1 MIISK
6 QNRRI
11 IYESLFKE
19 GVLVAK
25 KDYNAPKHEELDVPN
40 LEVIK
45 AMQSLT
51 SKGLVKTQFSWQ
63 WYYYVL
69 TPEGTDYLRE
79 WLNLPSEIVPA
90 THKKAVRPPRPAQV
104 RGPGGEGA
112 YRAPRGDR
120 EDYRKKEGAPGE
132 FRPQF
137 AGVGRG
143 APRDPTHPPAHAAP
157 PFRPS
162 ASLLTMLTILA
173 SFIILC
179 IAASYGSTSFALAA
193 ARPAYALYPPLAA
206 AMLVGGMCAWICY
219 LPTTLAVLCFLLL
232 FGTDIRARGTPPPAV
247 RHAAPP
253 VRWRPLLWSLLRDGA
268 DTIKLA
274 LVLVPVYVLAVGGAG
289 RPHVEARALDAASGG
304 QLAAAT
310 MTLKIMLVAVREIWG
325 LVPLVVLRWDRDAH
339 RGEG

>member
-6 QNRRI
+6 PHRRI

-19 GVLVAK
+19 GVMVAK

-69 TPEGTDYLRE
+69 TPEGVDYLRE

-90 THKKAVRPPRPAQV
+90 THKKAARPPRPAQV

-137 AGVGRG
+137 AGVGR
-143 APRDPTHPPAHAAP
+143 AHRT
-157 PFRPS
+157 PFS
-162 ASLLTMLTILA
+162 WSSSLLAMLTVLGSFFILCKFA
-173 SFIILC
+173 SFGC
-179 IAASYGSTSFALAA
+179 THFAVVSAHPMWA
-193 ARPAYALYPPLAA
+193 YYPAVVAT
-206 AMLVGGMCAWICY
+206 MLVGGVCALICY
-219 LPTTLAVLCFLLL
+219 LPTMLAVLCFQYIY
-232 FGTDIRARGTPPPAV
+232 GTDIREGGTPPPGMHSV
-247 RHAAPP
+247 PP
-253 VRWRPLLWSLLRDGA
+253 PRWGRLVHSVLRDGA

-274 LVLVPVYVLAVGGAG
+274 LILAPLYVMVLGNPNHL
-289 RPHVEARALDAASGG
+289 RVETRALEAAAGG
-304 QLAAAT
+304 QLAAAL
-310 MTLKIMLVAVREIWG
+310 MTLKIMLVGMKEIWS
-325 LVPLVVLRWDRDAH
+325 LVPLVAIRLDQGA
-339 RGEG
+339 